1 METKRKIKKIL
12 VLLLIFLITFNL
24 ILRNHVKADAA
35 DSIADRVEIGGYD
48 QNNWNSLQANG
59 TVTTSPSTGQPQVK
73 KIKDSFSL
81 GKTATK
87 ILAIYIITL
96 PAVAHVIM
104 SAVVSF
110 EQDEPKVFTVSGA
123 ISGEYNLFD
132 IDFWELSDK
141 YSATNPSNNTI
152 TDTIKAT
159 AADWYVGTRNLAA
172 IVMILIALYIGIRMA
187 ISTVA
192 EEQARYKSMFYSW
205 IKGVIYLIVL
215 HYMMIGI
222 IMLSDMVVEMFKKIN
237 VTNKG
242 AEIELTLAETTL
254 SNACL
259 FGGAGNMST
268 YGKDHPL
275 YNAIAYLVVI
285 IVYFKFFKLYLYRVF
300 KVAFLVIISP
310 LICATY
316 AIDKI
321 GDNRS
326 QAFDHFFSEFIMLV
340 LKQPVHLFLYM
351 IFIASAGN
359 LFDSNSLLLVVF
371 LFAMSSMEKV
381 IEKMILRS
389 KAVLVR
395 GINEMK
401 FKD

>member
-24 ILRNHVKADAA
+24 ILRNHVKADTG

-123 ISGEYNLFD
+123 ISGEYDLFS
-132 IDFWELSDK
+132 IRFWELSDD
-141 YSATNPSNNTI
+141 YSPTKKDNKT

-222 IMLSDMVVEMFKKIN
+222 IVLSDMVVEMFKTHFD
-237 VTNKG
+237 VTNRG
-242 AEIELTLAETTL
+242 SEIELTLAETTL

-300 KVAFLVIISP
+300 KITFLVIISP